1 MTKSEFLIILKKNLI
16 SLPEQDRRKTIQ
28 YYAEMIDDRI
38 EEGFSE
44 EDAVEQIGPVYELIA
59 QIKSD
64 YGETTSVNTSEPNR
78 KQHKKSVNIGVMIL
92 LILGFPLWFSLLMAV
107 FSVLLALC
115 VSLWSCII
123 ALWSVFVSFIACS
136 VGGIILGV
144 IFNMLMRFV
153 SGTAMIGA
161 GIILSGLTIFTFYAC
176 KAATKGAAYLTKETA
191 VFIKNCFTKKEAI
204 L

>member
-64 YGETTSVNTSEPNR
+64 YGETASVNTSEPNR

-107 FSVLLALC
+107 FSVFLVLY

-136 VGGIILGV
+136 VCGIILGV
-144 IFNMLMRFV
+144 IFNMLGRFV

-161 GIILSGLTIFTFYAC
+161 GIILAGLTIFTFYAC
-176 KAATKGAAYLTKETA
+176 KAATKGAAYLTKKTA
-191 VFIKNCFTKKEAI
+191 VFIKNCFTKKEAS